1 MEQLTV
7 RILDRDY
14 RLSCAP
20 SEKAGLLA
28 AVQHVDA
35 QMKVIR
41 DQGKIANRERIAVF
55 AALNIAS
62 ALLSQTPRESDATAP
77 QVALV
82 ESSPNDA
89 NDTSA
94 IAVADQEIARRM
106 QSINALLDTALANQ
120 EALF

>member
-7 RILDRDY
+7 RILERDY

-20 SEKAGLLA
+20 SEKAALLA
-28 AVQHVDA
+28 AVGHVDA

-41 DQGKIANRERIAVF
+41 DQGKIANSERIAVF

-62 ALLSQTPRESDATAP
+62 ALLSQTPRDAHSIAP
-77 QVALV
+77 I
-82 ESSPNDA
+82 ESSPIDA
-89 NDTSA
+89 MDAQTV
-94 IAVADQEIARRM
+94 AVADEEIARRM
-106 QSINALLDTALANQ
+106 RSINALLDTALSNQ